1 MYAIVDIA
9 GQQFKVEKDQ
19 EIFVHRLEGEEGA
32 NVEFN
37 EVLLID
43 NSGKISLGTP
53 FIEGAKISA
62 KIISHLKGD
71 KILVFK
77 KKRRKGYK
85 KTTGHRQY
93 LSKIQIENITEK
105 AAKPAKAEVK
115 DIAPAKVETKP
126 KAPPKK
132 KAETTPKSVIRAK
145 PVSKTEAKVKS
156 KVAPKAKTEAKP
168 KTVSKTKT
176 TAKAET
182 KAKTEAKPKTAT
194 KAKPSTTVKA
204 EAKPK
209 TAPKAKTETK
219 KKAET
224 KPKKETKKE

>member
-37 EVLLID
+37 
-43 NSGKISLGTP
+43 
-53 FIEGAKISA
+53 EGAKISA

-115 DIAPAKVETKP
+115 DIAPAKIETKP
-126 KAPPKK
+126 KASPKK
-132 KAETTPKSVIRAK
+132 KAETTPKSVTKAK
-145 PVSKTEAKVKS
+145 PVSKTKAEVKS
-156 KVAPKAKTEAKP
+156 KVAPKKKAETTPKSVTKAKPVSKTKAEVKSKVAPKKKTEAKP
-168 KTVSKTKT
+168 KTVSKAKT
-176 TAKAET
+176 TAKA
-182 KAKTEAKPKTAT
+182 ASKPN
-194 KAKPSTTVKA
+194 
-204 EAKPK
+204 
-209 TAPKAKTETK
+209 
-219 KKAET
+219 
-224 KPKKETKKE
+224 KE

>member
-105 AAKPAKAEVK
+105 AAKAAKAEVK

-126 KAPPKK
+126 KASPKK
-132 KAETTPKSVIRAK
+132 KAEATPKSVIRAK
-145 PVSKTEAKVKS
+145 PVSKAEVKP
-156 KVAPKAKTEAKP
+156 KVALKAKTEAKP

-176 TAKAET
+176 IAKAET

-194 KAKPSTTVKA
+194 KAKPLTTAKA

-219 KKAET
+219 KKAES

>member
-1 MYAIVDIA
+1 MYAIIDIA

-43 NSGKISLGTP
+43 NNGNISLGTP

-105 AAKPAKAEVK
+105 IAKPAKAEVK
-115 DIAPAKVETKP
+115 EIAPAKIEIKP
-126 KAPPKK
+126 KASLKK

-145 PVSKTEAKVKS
+145 PVSKAEVKS
-156 KVAPKAKTEAKP
+156 KVAPKTKTEAKP

-182 KAKTEAKPKTAT
+182 KTEAKPKTAT
-194 KAKPSTTVKA
+194 KAKPLTPAKA

-209 TAPKAKTETK
+209 TAPKVKTKTK

>member
-9 GQQFKVEKDQ
+9 GQQFKVENDQ
-19 EIFVHRLEGEEGA
+19 EIFVHRLEGEEGT
-32 NVEFN
+32 NVEFT

-43 NSGKISLGTP
+43 NNGKISLGTP
-53 FIEGAKISA
+53 FIEGANISA

-105 AAKPAKAEVK
+105 AAKPVKAEVK

-126 KAPPKK
+126 KTSPKK

-145 PVSKTEAKVKS
+145 PVSKAEAEVKS
-156 KVAPKAKTEAKP
+156 KVA
-168 KTVSKTKT
+168 
-176 TAKAET
+176 T

-194 KAKPSTTVKA
+194 KSKPAAKAKK

-209 TAPKAKTETK
+209 TVSKAKTTA
-219 KKAET
+219 KAVS
-224 KPKKETKKE
+224 KPKKE

>member
-19 EIFVHRLEGEEGA
+19 EIFVHRLEGEEGS
-32 NVEFN
+32 NVAFN
-37 EVLLID
+37 EILLID
-43 NSGKISLGTP
+43 NNGNISLGTP
-53 FIEGAKISA
+53 FIEGAKISD
-62 KIISHLKGD
+62 KIISHIKGD

-93 LSKIQIENITEK
+93 LSKIQIESITEE
-105 AAKPAKAEVK
+105 AAKPAIAEVK

-145 PVSKTEAKVKS
+145 PVSKAEVKP

-168 KTVSKTKT
+168 KSVSKTKT
-176 TAKAET
+176 KAKAET
-182 KAKTEAKPKTAT
+182 KAKKEAKPKIATKSKPAVKSKEEAKPKTVSKTKTAT
-194 KAKPSTTVKA
+194 KASP
-204 EAKPK
+204 
-209 TAPKAKTETK
+209 
-219 KKAET
+219 
-224 KPKKETKKE
+224 KPKKE

>member
-32 NVEFN
+32 NVAFN
-37 EVLLID
+37 EILLID
-43 NSGKISLGTP
+43 NNGNISLGTP

-62 KIISHLKGD
+62 KIISHIKGD

-93 LSKIQIENITEK
+93 LSKIQIESITEK
-105 AAKPAKAEVK
+105 AAKPAIAEVK

-145 PVSKTEAKVKS
+145 PVSKAEVKP

-168 KTVSKTKT
+168 KSVSKTKT
-176 TAKAET
+176 KAKAET
-182 KAKTEAKPKTAT
+182 KAKKEAKPKIATKSKPAVKSKEEAKPKTVSKTKTAT
-194 KAKPSTTVKA
+194 KA
-204 EAKPK
+204 
-209 TAPKAKTETK
+209 AP
-219 KKAET
+219 
-224 KPKKETKKE
+224 KPKKE

>member
-19 EIFVHRLEGEEGA
+19 EIFVHRLEGEEGT
-32 NVEFN
+32 NVEFT

-43 NSGKISLGTP
+43 NNGKISLGTP
-53 FIEGAKISA
+53 FIEGANISA

-105 AAKPAKAEVK
+105 AAKPVKAEVK

-126 KAPPKK
+126 KASPKK
-132 KAETTPKSVIRAK
+132 KAETTPKSVTKAK
-145 PVSKTEAKVKS
+145 PVSKAEVKS
-156 KVAPKAKTEAKP
+156 KVALK
-168 KTVSKTKT
+168 V
-176 TAKAET
+176 
-182 KAKTEAKPKTAT
+182 KTEAKPKTAT
-194 KAKPSTTVKA
+194 KSKPAAKAKK

-209 TAPKAKTETK
+209 TVSKAKTTA
-219 KKAET
+219 KAVS
-224 KPKKETKKE
+224 KPKKE